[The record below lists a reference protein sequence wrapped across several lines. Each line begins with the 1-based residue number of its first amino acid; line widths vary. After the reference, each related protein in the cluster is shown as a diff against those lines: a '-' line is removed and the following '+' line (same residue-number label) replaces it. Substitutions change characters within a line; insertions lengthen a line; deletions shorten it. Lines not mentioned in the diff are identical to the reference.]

1 MKKNNDND
9 EFLFLDPDKKNEK
22 KNKKNKKNKDKKK
35 KNKNKEENIIEY
47 DNEII
52 VGVKRI
58 DTEKDSNENKKNKD
72 KKKGKSKGKQKVK
85 NNKKVTDIKKQKKKK
100 RIKSFLKWIIII
112 TVILAGIILFLVSPL
127 FNIKYIRVENNNII
141 TTDEIISLSG
151 IKKEEN
157 SFKINKFITENNIK
171 KNAYIEDVEIKR
183 ELPDGIVINV
193 KERIPTYL
201 LEVEDSKYA
210 YINNQGY
217 ILEISNMKLN
227 LPIIKS
233 YKTVEIVP
241 GQRLIVEDLEKLETV
256 LKIMENAKAN
266 EISDLITQ
274 IDINDGSDIVLYL
287 ESEGKTVYIGDAT
300 DINTKILLLK
310 KCLEGEQGKIGD
322 IFLDGKIN
330 KTNEA
335 VFREK
340 V

>member
-22 KNKKNKKNKDKKK
+22 KNKKKKR
-35 KNKNKEENIIEY
+35 KNKEQNIIEH

-58 DTEKDSNENKKNKD
+58 DTEEDSNRNKKNKD
-72 KKKGKSKGKQKVK
+72 KKKGKSKKKQKVK
-85 NNKKVTDIKKQKKKK
+85 NNKKVTDIKKQKNKK
-100 RIKSFLKWIIII
+100 RMKSFLKWIIII
-112 TVILAGIILFLVSPL
+112 TVVIGAIVVFLTSPL
-127 FNIKYIRVENNNII
+127 FNIKSIKVENNSII
-141 TTDEIISLSG
+141 IADEIISLSG
-151 IKKEEN
+151 IKEGEN
-157 SFKINKFITENNIK
+157 LFKINKFIIKNNVK
-171 KNAYIEDVEIKR
+171 KNPYIEDIEIKR

-193 KERIPTYL
+193 KERVPTYL

-217 ILEISNMKLN
+217 ILEISSMKLN

-233 YKTVEIVP
+233 YKTTEMVP

-274 IDINDGSDIVLYL
+274 IDINDGSDIILYL

-310 KCLEGEQGKIGD
+310 KCLEGEKGKIGD
-322 IFLDGKIN
+322 IFLNGKIN

>member
-1 MKKNNDND
+1 MKKNNNND
-9 EFLFLDPDKKNEK
+9 EFLFLDPDKKNK
-22 KNKKNKKNKDKKK
+22 KNKKDKEKNK
-35 KNKNKEENIIEY
+35 KNKNKEKNIIEY

-52 VGVKRI
+52 VGVKKI
-58 DTEKDSNENKKNKD
+58 DTEEDRNEQKKNKD
-72 KKKGKSKGKQKVK
+72 KKKGKSKKKQKVK
-85 NNKKVTDIKKQKKKK
+85 NNKKVTDIKKQKNKK
-100 RIKSFLKWIIII
+100 RMKSFLKWIIII
-112 TVILAGIILFLVSPL
+112 TVVIGAIVVFLTSPL
-127 FNIKYIRVENNNII
+127 FNIKSIKVENNSII
-141 TTDEIISLSG
+141 IADEIISLSG
-151 IKKEEN
+151 IKEGEN
-157 SFKINKFITENNIK
+157 LFKINKFIIKNNVK
-171 KNAYIEDVEIKR
+171 KNPYIEDIEIKR

-193 KERIPTYL
+193 KERVPTYL

-217 ILEISNMKLN
+217 ILEISSMKLN

-233 YKTVEIVP
+233 YKTTEMVP

-274 IDINDGSDIVLYL
+274 IDINDGSDIILYL

-310 KCLEGEQGKIGD
+310 KCLEGEKGKIGD
-322 IFLDGKIN
+322 IFLNGKIN

>member
-9 EFLFLDPDKKNEK
+9 EFLFLDPDKKDEK

-35 KNKNKEENIIEY
+35 NKKNKNENLMEY

-52 VGVKRI
+52 VGVKKI
-58 DTEKDSNENKKNKD
+58 DTEENKKRKKKNKD
-72 KKKGKSKGKQKVK
+72 KKKAKSKKKLKDNNQKITDINKQKSR
-85 NNKKVTDIKKQKKKK
+85 K
-100 RIKSFLKWIIII
+100 RMKIFLKWIIII
-112 TVILAGIILFLVSPL
+112 TVVIASIILFLTSPL
-127 FNIKYIRVENNNII
+127 FNIKYIKVENNNII
-141 TTDEIISLSG
+141 TADEIISLSG
-151 IKKEEN
+151 IKEGEN
-157 SFKINKFITENNIK
+157 SFKVNKFITGNNIK

-183 ELPDGIVINV
+183 ELPDGIVISV
-193 KERIPTYL
+193 KERVPTYL

-217 ILEISNMKLN
+217 ILEISSMKLN

-233 YKTVEIVP
+233 YKTTEMVP
-241 GQRLIVEDLEKLETV
+241 GQRLILEDLEKLETV

-274 IDINDGSDIVLYL
+274 IDINDGSDIILYL

-310 KCLEGEQGKIGD
+310 KCLEGEKGKIGD
-322 IFLDGKIN
+322 IFLNGKIN

>member
-9 EFLFLDPDKKNEK
+9 EFLFLDPDKKDEK

-35 KNKNKEENIIEY
+35 NKKNKNENLMEY

-52 VGVKRI
+52 VGVKKI
-58 DTEKDSNENKKNKD
+58 DTEENKKRKKKNKD
-72 KKKGKSKGKQKVK
+72 KKKAKSKKKLKDDNKKITDINKQKSR
-85 NNKKVTDIKKQKKKK
+85 K
-100 RIKSFLKWIIII
+100 RMKTFLKWIIII
-112 TVILAGIILFLVSPL
+112 TVVIASIILFLMSPL
-127 FNIKYIRVENNNII
+127 FNIKFIEVENNNII
-141 TTDEIISLSG
+141 TTEEIIALSG
-151 IKKEEN
+151 IKEGEN
-157 SFKINKFITENNIK
+157 SFKINKFITKNNIK
-171 KNAYIEDVEIKR
+171 KNPYIEDIEIKR
-183 ELPDGIVINV
+183 KLPDGIVINV
-193 KERIPTYL
+193 KERVPTYL

-217 ILEISNMKLN
+217 ILEISSMKLN

-233 YKTVEIVP
+233 YKTTEIKP
-241 GQRLIVEDLEKLETV
+241 GHRLIIEDLEKLETV

-266 EISDLITQ
+266 QISDLITQ
-274 IDINDGSDIVLYL
+274 IDINDEADIILYL

-310 KCLEGEQGKIGD
+310 KCIEGEKGKVGD

>member
-22 KNKKNKKNKDKKK
+22 KKKK
-35 KNKNKEENIIEY
+35 KKRKNKEQNIIEH

-58 DTEKDSNENKKNKD
+58 DTEEDSNRNKKNKD
-72 KKKGKSKGKQKVK
+72 KKKGKSKKKQKVK
-85 NNKKVTDIKKQKKKK
+85 NNKKVTDIKKQKNKK
-100 RIKSFLKWIIII
+100 RMKSFLKWIIII
-112 TVILAGIILFLVSPL
+112 TVVIGAIVVFLTSPL
-127 FNIKYIRVENNNII
+127 FNIKSIKVENNSII
-141 TTDEIISLSG
+141 IADEIISLSG
-151 IKKEEN
+151 IKEGEN
-157 SFKINKFITENNIK
+157 LFKINKFIIKNNVK
-171 KNAYIEDVEIKR
+171 KNPYIEDIEIKR

-193 KERIPTYL
+193 KERVPTYL

-217 ILEISNMKLN
+217 ILEISSMKLN

-233 YKTVEIVP
+233 YKTTEMVP

-274 IDINDGSDIVLYL
+274 IDINDGSDIILYL

-310 KCLEGEQGKIGD
+310 KCLEGEKGKIGD
-322 IFLDGKIN
+322 IFLNGKIN

>member
-1 MKKNNDND
+1 M
-9 EFLFLDPDKKNEK
+9 
-22 KNKKNKKNKDKKK
+22 
-35 KNKNKEENIIEY
+35 
-47 DNEII
+47 
-52 VGVKRI
+52 
-58 DTEKDSNENKKNKD
+58 
-72 KKKGKSKGKQKVK
+72 
-85 NNKKVTDIKKQKKKK
+85 
-100 RIKSFLKWIIII
+100 KSFLKWIIII
-112 TVILAGIILFLVSPL
+112 TVVIGAIVVFLTSPL
-127 FNIKYIRVENNNII
+127 FNIKSIKVENNSII
-141 TTDEIISLSG
+141 IADEIISLSG
-151 IKKEEN
+151 IKEGEN
-157 SFKINKFITENNIK
+157 LFKINKFIIKNNVK
-171 KNAYIEDVEIKR
+171 KNPYIEDIEIKR

-193 KERIPTYL
+193 KERVPTYL

-217 ILEISNMKLN
+217 ILEISSMKLN

-233 YKTVEIVP
+233 YKTTEMVP

-274 IDINDGSDIVLYL
+274 IDINDGSDIILYL

-310 KCLEGEQGKIGD
+310 KCLEGEKGKIGD
-322 IFLDGKIN
+322 IFLNGKIN

>member
-1 MKKNNDND
+1 
-9 EFLFLDPDKKNEK
+9 
-22 KNKKNKKNKDKKK
+22 
-35 KNKNKEENIIEY
+35 
-47 DNEII
+47 
-52 VGVKRI
+52 
-58 DTEKDSNENKKNKD
+58 
-72 KKKGKSKGKQKVK
+72 
-85 NNKKVTDIKKQKKKK
+85 
-100 RIKSFLKWIIII
+100 
-112 TVILAGIILFLVSPL
+112 
-127 FNIKYIRVENNNII
+127 
-141 TTDEIISLSG
+141 
-151 IKKEEN
+151 
-157 SFKINKFITENNIK
+157 
-171 KNAYIEDVEIKR
+171 
-183 ELPDGIVINV
+183 
-193 KERIPTYL
+193 
-201 LEVEDSKYA
+201 
-210 YINNQGY
+210 
-217 ILEISNMKLN
+217 MKLN